1 MGLLDTDPSARVLPR
16 SWPELARLALA
27 QRLGEDIIPAEPSSF
42 ASALSNVVPDQQYRE
57 RVLEA
62 LQWLGLGPIA
72 PSSSA
77 TASMVDL
84 PPLPTKPA
92 APIDL
97 LTVVLAHKLRYAP
110 GERDLVVL
118 SHEIVAQP
126 ASIAGGEAGSPDETE
141 VYTSS
146 LVSYGTASA
155 SAMSRCVG
163 LPVAFAT
170 LAVLDGKVVSRG
182 VQGPTEETLY
192 RTVLDGLQGV
202 GLEMKESV
210 RRGSGMEARLSD
222 GLRSTGFSTG

>member
-1 MGLLDTDPSARVLPR
+1 MGLLDTHPSTRILPR
-16 SWPELARLALA
+16 SWSELARLALA

-42 ASALSNVVPDQQYRE
+42 ASALSNVVPDRQSRE
-57 RVLEA
+57 RALDA
-62 LQWLGLGPIA
+62 LQWLGLGPVT
-72 PSSSA
+72 PSASA
-77 TASMVDL
+77 MASTDGL
-84 PPLPTKPA
+84 PPLPTKPTSA
-92 APIDL
+92 IDL

-118 SHEIVAQP
+118 SHEIVVAQP
-126 ASIAGGEAGSPDETE
+126 ACIAGGEAGSPSETE

-170 LAVLDGKVVSRG
+170 LAVLDGKVVGRG

-202 GLEMKESV
+202 GLEMKEGV

-222 GLRSTGFSTG
+222 GLRSTGFR